1 MKQQGFTLIEVM
13 IVVAI
18 IGIVAA
24 IGYPSYTGYVQETRR
39 SDAHVSLLNTAQSME
54 RCKTTRF
61 SYATCTIPTAY
72 LESPEGLYD
81 LTFETAPTARTFT
94 VTATAKAAQSGDT
107 ACATITLNELS
118 EKLPADC
125 W

>member
-13 IVVAI
+13 IAVAI

-24 IGYPSYTGYVQETRR
+24 IGYPSYTGHVQDTRR
-39 SDAHVSLLNTAQSME
+39 SDAHVILLNTAQHME

-61 SYATCTIPTAY
+61 SYASCTIPSA
-72 LESPEGLYD
+72 ESPEGMYD
-81 LTFETAPTARTFT
+81 LSFSEAPTARRYTL
-94 VTATAKAAQSGDT
+94 TATAKGPQANDT
-107 ACATITLNELS
+107 DCQTITLNELS